1 MTAIAFFVSIAV
13 MTAHLAGES
22 SSQLAL
28 QKAPM
33 SLRIFV
39 VNLGE
44 GDGPVRISVD
54 TEESWFVD
62 DAEPFRSYS
71 VESTVDGAVLEIDD
85 LPPGDYA
92 LRVFH
97 DEDGDG
103 ELKRGAFGIPDEPY
117 GFSGLKTDRLKPKS
131 FEDAKFVFD
140 TTMKLTIKL
149 R

>member
-1 MTAIAFFVSIAV
+1 MTAQLPEEAAP
-13 MTAHLAGES
+13 
-22 SSQLAL
+22 QLAL

-33 SLRIFV
+33 SLKIYV
-39 VNLGE
+39 VNIGG

-54 TEESWFVD
+54 TERSWFVD
-62 DAEPFRSYS
+62 DAEPFRSYT
-71 VESTVDGAVLEIDD
+71 VERTIDGAVLQIDD

-97 DEDGDG
+97 DEDSDGD
-103 ELKRGAFGIPDEPY
+103 LKRGAFGIPDEPY

-131 FEDAKFVFD
+131 FADAKFVFD
-140 TTMKLTIKL
+140 TTMKVTIKL

>member
-1 MTAIAFFVSIAV
+1 MAAPQS
-13 MTAHLAGES
+13 
-22 SSQLAL
+22 AL

-33 SLRIFV
+33 SLRIIV
-39 VNLGE
+39 LNLGE

-62 DAEPFRSYS
+62 VTEPFRSYT
-71 VESTVDGAVLEIDD
+71 VERTVEGAELQIDD
-85 LPPGDYA
+85 LPPGAYA

-103 ELKRGAFGIPDEPY
+103 ELKRGAFGIPAEPY
-117 GFSGLKTDRLKPKS
+117 GFSGLKTDRLRPKS
-131 FEDAKFVFD
+131 FGDAKFVFD